1 MVCDAGRP
9 HHLEIGL
16 HDRIGGGPEHAELG
30 SPTENIPHFRVL
42 LFEISASHF
51 AMSARSREVYPQMSS
66 ENDRVIVVG
75 AGPVGLTA
83 ALALRRRGIETLVLA
98 SEQALVMELRGSTF
112 HPPTL
117 DLLDEFALVPRM
129 IEVGLKAP
137 TWQFRDRE
145 TGPVATFDLALLG
158 GDTNHPYRVQCEQW
172 KLMRFLEEELR
183 GEGVELRFG
192 HEVTAVRQDGDGVT
206 VTANTASGPVSMT
219 GRYVIAA
226 DGARS
231 AVRRSLGVE
240 FEGFTYA
247 ELFLIASTDFPFEN
261 TLTDIAYVNYI
272 ADPLEWLVLLRV
284 PGLWRVLVP
293 APENSDREKLLSDEN
308 LQAMLQRVVPRP
320 EPYTIAHRSIYHVH
334 QRVAK
339 SFRHGRVLLA
349 GDAAH
354 VNNPLGGMGMNGGI
368 QDAFNLADK
377 LKAIWAGADDR
388 LLDRYD
394 RQRRTVAVEAV
405 QQQTHRNQQVISE
418 RDPETR
424 KKSLDAMRKV
434 AADKASAREY
444 MLRSSM
450 IASMRRAAEI
460 E

>member
-1 MVCDAGRP
+1 
-9 HHLEIGL
+9 
-16 HDRIGGGPEHAELG
+16 
-30 SPTENIPHFRVL
+30 
-42 LFEISASHF
+42 
-51 AMSARSREVYPQMSS
+51 MSN
-66 ENDRVIVVG
+66 ENDRVIIVG

-83 ALALRRRGIETLVLA
+83 ALALHRRGIPTTLLA
-98 SEQALVMELRGSTF
+98 AEPELVMELRGSTF

-117 DLLDEFALVPRM
+117 DLLDEFDLVPRM

-145 TGPVATFDLALLG
+145 TGPVATFDLALLA

-172 KLMRFLEEELR
+172 KLMRFLEEKLR
-183 GEGVELRFG
+183 KEGVELRFG
-192 HEVTAVRQDGDGVT
+192 HEVTAVRQEDDGVT
-206 VTANTASGPVSMT
+206 VTATTSSGPVEIK
-219 GRYVIAA
+219 GRYVMAA

-293 APENSDREKLLSDEN
+293 APENSDRDKLLSDDN
-308 LQAMLQRVVPRP
+308 LQAMLQRVVPRS
-320 EPYTIAHRSIYHVH
+320 EPYKIAHRSIYHVH

-405 QQQTHRNQQVISE
+405 QQQTHRNQQIISE

-434 AADKASAREY
+434 AADTTSAREY

>member
-1 MVCDAGRP
+1 MSSAN
-9 HHLEIGL
+9 
-16 HDRIGGGPEHAELG
+16 DRI
-30 SPTENIPHFRVL
+30 
-42 LFEISASHF
+42 
-51 AMSARSREVYPQMSS
+51 
-66 ENDRVIVVG
+66 VIVG

-83 ALALRRRGIETLVLA
+83 ALALARRGIPTTLLA
-98 SEQALVMELRGSTF
+98 AEPEPLMELRGSTF

-117 DLLDEFALVPRM
+117 DLLDEFGIVPRM
-129 IEVGLKAP
+129 IETGLIAP

-145 TGPVATFDLALLG
+145 TGPVATFDLSLLKN
-158 GDTNHPYRVQCEQW
+158 DTNHPYRVQCEQW
-172 KLMRFLEEELR
+172 KCMRFLEEELR
-183 GEGVELRFG
+183 KIPGADIRYG
-192 HEVTAVRQDGDGVT
+192 HEVTGVKQDGDRVT
-206 VTANTASGPVSMT
+206 VIAQTAAEPVEMT

-231 AVRRSLGVE
+231 AVRRVLNVE
-240 FEGFTYA
+240 FKGFTYP
-247 ELFLIASTDFPFEN
+247 ELFWIASTDYPFEK

-293 APENSDREKLLSDEN
+293 APENSDKEQLLSDEH
-308 LQAMLQRVVPRP
+308 LQDMLQRVVRRS

-339 SFRHGRVLLA
+339 KFRHGRVLLA
-349 GDAAH
+349 GDSAH
-354 VNNPLGGMGMNGGI
+354 VNNPLGGMGMNGGM
-368 QDAFNLADK
+368 QDAFNLAEK
-377 LKAIWAGADDR
+377 FKQIWNGADDA

-405 QQQTHRNQQVISE
+405 QQQTHRNQQIISE

-434 AADKASAREY
+434 AADKTSAREY

-450 IASMRRAAEI
+450 IASLRRAEQI

>member
-1 MVCDAGRP
+1 
-9 HHLEIGL
+9 
-16 HDRIGGGPEHAELG
+16 
-30 SPTENIPHFRVL
+30 
-42 LFEISASHF
+42 
-51 AMSARSREVYPQMSS
+51 MS
-66 ENDRVIVVG
+66 NDCVIVVG

-83 ALALRRRGIETLVLA
+83 ALALGRRGIPTVLVTA
-98 SEQALVMELRGSTF
+98 EPELVMELRGSTF

-117 DLLDEFALVPRM
+117 DLLDEFGVVPRM

-145 TGPVATFDLALLG
+145 TGPVATFDLSVLA

-172 KLMRFLEEELR
+172 KLMRFLEAELKKLP
-183 GEGVELRFG
+183 GVDVRFG
-192 HEVTAVRQDGDGVT
+192 HEVTGVTQDDDGVT
-206 VTANTASGPVSMT
+206 VTATTADGPVEIA
-219 GRYVIAA
+219 GRYAVAA

-231 AVRRSLGVE
+231 AMRRSLAVE
-240 FEGFTYA
+240 FEGFTYP
-247 ELFLIASTDFPFEN
+247 ELFLIASTDFPFES

-272 ADPLEWLVLLRV
+272 ADPSEWLVLLRV
-284 PGLWRVLVP
+284 PELWRVLVP
-293 APENSDREKLLSDEN
+293 APETASKEEMLSEPY
-308 LQAMLQRVVPRP
+308 LQAVLNRVVPCA
-320 EPYTIAHRSIYHVH
+320 EPYRIAHRSLYPVH

-339 SFRHGRVLLA
+339 SFRHGRVVLA

-354 VNNPLGGMGMNGGI
+354 INNPLGGMGMNGGI

-377 LKAIWAGADDR
+377 FKAIFAGADDA

-405 QQQTHRNQQVISE
+405 QQQTHRNQQIISE
-418 RDPETR
+418 RDPATR
-424 KKSLDAMRKV
+424 QKALEAMRRT
-434 AADKASAREY
+434 AADKSSAREY

-460 E
+460 V

>member
-1 MVCDAGRP
+1 MLD
-9 HHLEIGL
+9 EK
-16 HDRIGGGPEHAELG
+16 DRI
-30 SPTENIPHFRVL
+30 
-42 LFEISASHF
+42 
-51 AMSARSREVYPQMSS
+51 
-66 ENDRVIVVG
+66 IVVG

-83 ALALRRRGIETLVLA
+83 ALALARRNIPTVLLA
-98 SEQALVMELRGSTF
+98 AEPEVVMELRGSTF

-117 DLLDEFALVPRM
+117 DLLDEFEIVPRM

-145 TGPVATFDLALLG
+145 TGPVATFDLSLLA
-158 GDTNHPYRVQCEQW
+158 GDTSHPYRVQCEQW
-172 KLMRFLEEELR
+172 KLMRFLEKELR
-183 GEGVELRFG
+183 KLGADIRFS
-192 HEVTAVRQDGDGVT
+192 HEVNDVRQDVKSVT
-206 VTANTASGPVSMT
+206 VTAQTPSGPVEVT
-219 GRYVIAA
+219 GRYAIAA
-226 DGARS
+226 DGAHS

-247 ELFLIASTDFPFEN
+247 ELFWIASTDFPFEK

-293 APENSDREKLLSDEN
+293 APENSDKDKLLSDEHM
-308 LQAMLQRVVPRP
+308 QSMLQRVVPRT

-339 SFRHGRVLLA
+339 NFRQGRVLLA

-377 LKAIWAGADDR
+377 FREIYAGADDR
-388 LLDRYD
+388 ILDRYD

-405 QQQTHRNQQVISE
+405 QQQTHRNQQIISE

-424 KKSLDAMRKV
+424 KKSLEAMRKI
-434 AADKASAREY
+434 AADKTSAREY
-444 MLRSSM
+444 MLKSSM

>member
-1 MVCDAGRP
+1 MS
-9 HHLEIGL
+9 
-16 HDRIGGGPEHAELG
+16 DR
-30 SPTENIPHFRVL
+30 
-42 LFEISASHF
+42 
-51 AMSARSREVYPQMSS
+51 
-66 ENDRVIVVG
+66 NDRVIVVG

-83 ALALRRRGIETLVLA
+83 ALALCKRDIPSVLLEA
-98 SEQALVMELRGSTF
+98 EPSPVMELRGSTF

-117 DLLDEFALVPRM
+117 DLLDEFGIVPRM

-145 TGPVATFDLALLG
+145 TGPVATFDLSLLA

-172 KLMRFLEEELR
+172 KLMRFLEEELHKLPGCDIR
-183 GEGVELRFG
+183 YG
-192 HEVTAVRQDGDGVT
+192 HRVTSVRQGEDGVT
-206 VTANTASGPVSMT
+206 VAADTLSGPASVA

-231 AVRRSLGVE
+231 AVRRTLAVE
-240 FEGFTYA
+240 FDGFTYP
-247 ELFLIASTDFPFEN
+247 ELFLIASTDFRFED

-272 ADPLEWLVLLRV
+272 SDPLEWLVLLRV
-284 PGLWRVLVP
+284 PELWRVLVP
-293 APENSDREKLLSDEN
+293 APENADRDKLLSDDN
-308 LQAMLQRVVPRP
+308 LQGVLQRVVPRP
-320 EPYTIAHRSIYHVH
+320 EPYRIAHRSIYPVH

-339 SFRHGRVLLA
+339 SFHHGRVLLA

-354 VNNPLGGMGMNGGI
+354 INNPLGGMGMNGGM

-377 LKAIWAGADDR
+377 LAQIWAGADDR
-388 LLDRYD
+388 LLGRYD

-405 QQQTHRNQQVISE
+405 QQQTHRNQQLLNE
-418 RDPETR
+418 RDPEIR
-424 KKSLDAMRKV
+424 KKSLDAMRKT
-434 AADKASAREY
+434 AADKTSAREY

-450 IASMRRAAEI
+450 LASLRRAAEI

>member
-1 MVCDAGRP
+1 MPG
-9 HHLEIGL
+9 EK
-16 HDRIGGGPEHAELG
+16 
-30 SPTENIPHFRVL
+30 
-42 LFEISASHF
+42 
-51 AMSARSREVYPQMSS
+51 
-66 ENDRVIVVG
+66 DRVVIVG

-83 ALALRRRGIETLVLA
+83 ALALIRRGIPVVLLA
-98 SEQALVMELRGSTF
+98 SEPELVMELRGSTF

-117 DLLDEFALVPRM
+117 DLLDEFAIVPRM

-145 TGPVATFDLALLG
+145 TGPVATFDLSLLA
-158 GDTNHPYRVQCEQW
+158 GDTSHPYRVQCEQW
-172 KLMRFLEEELR
+172 KLMRFLEEKLR
-183 GEGVELRFG
+183 AEGADLRFG
-192 HEVTAVRQDGDGVT
+192 HEVTAGRQDGDGVT
-206 VTANTASGPVSMT
+206 VTANTASGPIEIA

-247 ELFLIASTDFPFEN
+247 ELFLIASTDFPFEK
-261 TLTDIAYVNYI
+261 TLTDIAFVNYI

-293 APENSDREKLLSDEN
+293 APENSDRAQLLSDESM
-308 LQAMLQRVVPRP
+308 QAMLQRVVQRD
-320 EPYTIAHRSIYHVH
+320 EPYDIAHRSLYPVH

-405 QQQTHRNQQVISE
+405 QQQTHRNQQIISE

-460 E
+460 D

>member
-1 MVCDAGRP
+1 MSSKN
-9 HHLEIGL
+9 
-16 HDRIGGGPEHAELG
+16 DRI
-30 SPTENIPHFRVL
+30 
-42 LFEISASHF
+42 
-51 AMSARSREVYPQMSS
+51 
-66 ENDRVIVVG
+66 IVVG

-83 ALALRRRGIETLVLA
+83 ALALGRRSIPTVLLA
-98 SEQALVMELRGSTF
+98 AEPELVMELRGSTF

-117 DLLDEFALVPRM
+117 DLLDEFGVVPRM

-145 TGPVATFDLALLG
+145 TGPVATFDLSLLA

-172 KLMRFLEEELR
+172 KLMQFLEEMLR
-183 GEGVELRFG
+183 KLPGADIRFG
-192 HEVTAVRQDGDGVT
+192 HEVTAVRQDDHGVT
-206 VTANTASGPVSMT
+206 VTANTESGPVEIA
-219 GRYVIAA
+219 GRHVIAA

-240 FEGFTYA
+240 FEGFTYP
-247 ELFLIASTDFPFEN
+247 ELFLIASTDFKFEK

-293 APENSDREKLLSDEN
+293 APENSDRDKLLSEES
-308 LQAMLQRVVPRP
+308 LQSVLHRVVPRP
-320 EPYTIAHRSIYHVH
+320 EPYKIAHRSIYHVH
-334 QRVAK
+334 QKVAK

-354 VNNPLGGMGMNGGI
+354 INNPLGGMGMNGGV

-377 LKAIWAGADDR
+377 FKDIWAGADDR

-405 QQQTHRNQQVISE
+405 QQQTHRNRQIISE

-424 KKSLDAMRKV
+424 RKSLDAMRRTS
-434 AADKASAREY
+434 ADKTAAREY
-444 MLRSSM
+444 LLKSSM

-460 E
+460 Q